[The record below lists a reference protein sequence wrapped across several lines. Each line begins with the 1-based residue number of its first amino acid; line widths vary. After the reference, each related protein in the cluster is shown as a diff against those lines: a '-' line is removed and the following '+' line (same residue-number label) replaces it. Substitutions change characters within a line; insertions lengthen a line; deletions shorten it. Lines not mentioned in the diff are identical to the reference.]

1 MTADVNCGD
10 FDSVIAVIVL
20 KNKSLLVG
28 ESYESPGIDRFL
40 DWFFRLGENRIR
52 PKSKHISNAVR
63 QSFSVHSPKECV
75 SIMNCIARAI

>member
-20 KNKSLLVG
+20 KNKSLLGG

-40 DWFFRLGENRIR
+40 DWLFRLGEIGLGRSLNTFPTLSDKAFRFIVPR
-52 PKSKHISNAVR
+52 SVY
-63 QSFSVHSPKECV
+63 QS
-75 SIMNCIARAI
+75 